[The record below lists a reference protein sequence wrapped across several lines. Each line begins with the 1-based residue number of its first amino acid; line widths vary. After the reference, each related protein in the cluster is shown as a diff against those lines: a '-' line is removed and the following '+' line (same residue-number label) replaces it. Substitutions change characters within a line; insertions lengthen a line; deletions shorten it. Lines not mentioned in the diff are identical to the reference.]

1 MGIRNKIKTV
11 YFYTTNNIE
20 VMRKIFL
27 VVAVFLAA
35 KANAQQIV
43 RASGNVQ
50 IVTTAGTKTVINGGG
65 ITFLG
70 TSKWTAIADSIY
82 LIKTSVTNP
91 EGWLDST
98 AAGAM
103 DVTSTGNVFFRGT
116 NRQSFYGLTR
126 FYDLTIRNTIGDTLL
141 SSCEVRNNLRLDT
154 GFVYTRSG
162 YANDSLLVSNVAT
175 NAISSTSSYTKS
187 WVNGRLSRT
196 GNVVGTPAANFYLFP
211 VGKTDSLFA
220 PIKLSKV
227 NGTTATWT
235 AEYTYAT
242 PFDRTNVFSPPI
254 DHISQVEYWE
264 VTSNN
269 QFSTDD
275 DAKIS
280 LSWRGRSHVSA
291 SAAVRD
297 SLLVAQYINRP
308 PFIWDV
314 PGLWATGNTVGTDS
328 LFGYVNSNAS
338 TNNYDFAERRFTLGT
353 FSKYNALPVKLLY
366 FTAIADG
373 NKVRLNWEAA
383 NEQETVKYEVERS
396 LNATNYSHI
405 STVISRQLSQAAY
418 IDFDNS
424 PASGWNYYRLKI
436 FDKTGNFTYSPV
448 RPVKFEKGL
457 EQVRIFPVPAATIL
471 NIQLPT
477 SYVNKATLQVFTADG
492 KMIATLNPTA
502 NMVVLNVQP
511 LAGGTYFLQV
521 TKAGGEKE
529 TYRFVKQ

>member
-1 MGIRNKIKTV
+1 
-11 YFYTTNNIE
+11 
-20 VMRKIFL
+20 MRKIIL
-27 VVAVFLAA
+27 VIAVLLAV
-35 KANAQQIV
+35 KTNAQQLV

-70 TSKWTAIADSIY
+70 TSKWTGTADSIY
-82 LIKTSVTNP
+82 LIKTSATNP

-103 DVTSTGNVFFRGT
+103 DVTSTGHVFFRGT

-126 FYDLTIRNTIGDTLL
+126 FYDMTLRNSVGDTLL
-141 SSCEVRNNLRLDT
+141 SSCEVKNNLHLDT
-154 GFVYTRSG
+154 GFIFTRSG
-162 YANDSLLVSNVAT
+162 YANDSFLVSNVAT
-175 NAISSTSSYTKS
+175 NAITSTSSFSKS

-196 GNVVGTPAANFYLFP
+196 GNVTGTPAANFYLFP
-211 VGKTDSLFA
+211 IGKTDSLYA

-227 NGTTATWT
+227 NGTTTTWT
-235 AEYTYAT
+235 AEYTYSQ
-242 PFDRTNVFSPPI
+242 PFNRTNIFSPPI
-254 DHISQVEYWE
+254 DHISEVEYWE
-264 VTSNN
+264 VTSNTP
-269 QFSTDD
+269 FSTDD

-297 SLLVAQYINRP
+297 SLLVAQYIDRP
-308 PFIWDV
+308 GMIWDV
-314 PGLWATGNTVGTDS
+314 PGLWATGNTVGADS

-338 TNNYDFAERRFTLGT
+338 TNNYNFVERRFTLGT
-353 FSKYNALPVKLLY
+353 FSKFNALPVKLLY

-373 NKVRLNWEAA
+373 NRVRLNWEAA
-383 NEQETVKYEVERS
+383 NEQETVKYEIERS
-396 LNATNYSHI
+396 LNATNYSRI
-405 STVISRQLSQAAY
+405 GTVLSRQLSQAAY
-418 IDFDNS
+418 VDYDNS

-457 EQVRIFPVPAATIL
+457 EQVRIFPVPASTVL

-477 SYVNKATLQVFTADG
+477 SYVNKATLQVFTVDG
-492 KMIATLNPTA
+492 KLLTTLDPKA

-521 TKAGGEKE
+521 TKDSGEKE
-529 TYRFVKQ
+529 TYRFIKQ

>member
-1 MGIRNKIKTV
+1 
-11 YFYTTNNIE
+11 
-20 VMRKIFL
+20 MRKIIL
-27 VVAVFLAA
+27 VTAVLLAA
-35 KANAQQIV
+35 KTNAQQLV
-43 RASGNVQ
+43 RATGNVQ
-50 IVTTAGTKTVINGGG
+50 IVTTAGTKTVIDGGG

-70 TSKWTAIADSIY
+70 TSKWTATADSIY
-82 LIKTSVTNP
+82 MIKTSATNP

-103 DVTSTGNVFFRGT
+103 DPTSTGNVFFRGT

-154 GFVYTRSG
+154 GFIFTRTG
-162 YANDSLLVSNVAT
+162 YANDSLLVSNPAT
-175 NAISSTSSYTKS
+175 NAITSNTTPPFSRS

-211 VGKTDSLFA
+211 IGKTDSLYA

-242 PFDRTNVFSPPI
+242 PFDRTNIFNPPV
-254 DHISQVEYWE
+254 DHISEVEYWE

-269 QFSTDD
+269 QFGTDD

-280 LSWRGRSHVSA
+280 LSWRGRSYVSA
-291 SAAVRD
+291 NAAIRD
-297 SLLVAQYINRP
+297 SLLVAQYIDRP
-308 PFIWDV
+308 PFVWDV
-314 PGLWATGNTVGTDS
+314 PGLWATGNTLGTDS

-338 TNNYDFAERRFTLGT
+338 TNNYNFAERRFTLGS
-353 FSKYNALPVKLLY
+353 FSQYNALPVKLLY

-383 NEQETVKYEVERS
+383 NEQETVKYDVERS
-396 LNATNYSHI
+396 LNATNYSRI
-405 STVISRQLSQAAY
+405 STVLSRQLSQSAY
-418 IDFDNS
+418 IDFDHS

-436 FDKTGNFTYSPV
+436 FDKQGNFTYSPV

-457 EQVRIFPVPAATIL
+457 EQVRIFPVPANTVL

-477 SYVNKATLQVFTADG
+477 SYVNQAMLQVIAVDG
-492 KMIATLNPTA
+492 KLITSLKPAA
-502 NMVVLNVQP
+502 NMVILNVQP
-511 LAGGTYFLQV
+511 LAAGTYFLQV
-521 TKAGGEKE
+521 IKTNGEKE

>member
-1 MGIRNKIKTV
+1 MAI
-11 YFYTTNNIE
+11 
-20 VMRKIFL
+20 
-27 VVAVFLAA
+27 AVFMAA

-50 IVTTAGTKTVINGGG
+50 IVTTAGTKTVIDGGG

-70 TSKWTAIADSIY
+70 TSKWTATDDSIY
-82 LIKTSVTNP
+82 LVKTTATNP

-103 DVTSTGNVFFRGT
+103 DVTSTGTVFFQGT
-116 NRQSFYGLTR
+116 NRQSFYGPTR
-126 FYDLTIRNTIGDTLL
+126 FYNMTVRNAVGDTLL

-154 GFVYTRSG
+154 GFVFTETG
-162 YANDSLLVSNVAT
+162 YGNDSLLVSNPAI
-175 NAISSTSSYTKS
+175 NAISSTSSYTES

-211 VGKTDSLFA
+211 IGKTDSLYA

-235 AEYTYAT
+235 AEYTYAQ
-242 PFDRTNVFSPPI
+242 PFNRTNIFSPPL
-254 DHISQVEYWE
+254 DHISEVEYWE

-280 LSWRGRSHVSA
+280 LSWRGRSYVSA
-291 SAAVRD
+291 TAAIRD
-297 SLLVAQYINRP
+297 SLLIAQYINRP

-314 PGLWATGNTVGTDS
+314 PGLWATGNTLGADS
-328 LFGYVNSNAS
+328 LFGYVNSNS
-338 TNNYDFAERRFTLGT
+338 PTNNYEYTERRFTLGT
-353 FSKYNALPVKLLY
+353 FSEFNALPVKLLY

-383 NEQETVKYEVERS
+383 NEQETFKYEIQKS
-396 LNATNYSHI
+396 LNATNFSFL
-405 STVISRQLSQAAY
+405 SSVNSRQMSQSAY
-418 IDFDNS
+418 VDFDNT
-424 PASGWNYYRLKI
+424 PAQGWNYYRLKI
-436 FDKTGNFTYSPV
+436 IDKSGSFTYSPV

-457 EQVRIFPVPAATIL
+457 EQVRIFPVPASTVL

-477 SYVNKATLQVFTADG
+477 SYVNKAQLQVFGVDG
-492 KMIATLNPTA
+492 KFISLLKPSS

-511 LAGGTYFLQV
+511 LAAATYFLII
-521 TKAGGEKE
+521 TKEDGSKE